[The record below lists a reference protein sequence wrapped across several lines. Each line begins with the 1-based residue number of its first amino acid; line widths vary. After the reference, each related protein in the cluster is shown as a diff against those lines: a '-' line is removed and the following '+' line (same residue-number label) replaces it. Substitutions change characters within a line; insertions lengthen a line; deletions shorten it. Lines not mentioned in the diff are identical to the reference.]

1 MGRLAGLLVVALIVL
16 LSYSYFFK
24 KAAPAG
30 AGTPAATIDAV
41 GARNDILAIAQA
53 ERTYQAEHGNYAS
66 LEDLI
71 SSGELTIPKTGR
83 RGYSYDVE
91 TTSDDFRVTA
101 RCSGADTNCTS
112 YFVTRTMEVDTMP

>member
-1 MGRLAGLLVVALIVL
+1 MGRVAGLLVVALIAL

-30 AGTPAATIDAV
+30 AGTPAATIDAI

-53 ERTYQAEHGNYAS
+53 ERAYQAEHGNYVS
-66 LEDLI
+66 LDDLI

-83 RGYSYDVE
+83 RGFAYDVE

-101 RCSGADTNCTS
+101 RCSDADARCTS
-112 YFVTRTMEVDTMP
+112 YVVTRTMEVEAMP